1 MYRALALLLFLSA
14 CSAESN
20 PVMTGEQF
28 QEALPDMTGNEWLTY
43 KTAEREAMAAAL
55 LEVLSEQ
62 HDARLQRYR
71 DEGQSEDFIAAAE
84 EFHENAVCMASKE
97 TLDTA
102 AAMAGDATFVTQ
114 AALQCAF

>member
-1 MYRALALLLFLSA
+1 MRRTLMLLLLLGG
-14 CSAESN
+14 CSAEST
-20 PVMTGEQF
+20 PIMTGEEF

-43 KTAEREAMAAAL
+43 KTAEREAMADAL
-55 LEVLSEQ
+55 LKVLREQ

-71 DEGQSEDFIAAAE
+71 DEGQSEEFIAAAE
-84 EFHENAVCMASKE
+84 EFHERAVCMASKE

-114 AALQCAF
+114 AALQCAS